1 MTPLV
6 ELVGEPPPAI
16 RQALLDGL
24 RDFNRTVI
32 GPYPEQEALAVAIR
46 DPDAGTVLGGLW
58 GRTAWG
64 WLTIEILFVP
74 GGSARRRSGPQAHR
88 AAPRTRRSGAGCH
101 SAWLDTLN
109 QKALPLY
116 ERLGYRAFRRTRGLS
131 RRAGAAFP
139 PQKPRGSQTT

>member
-6 ELVGEPPPAI
+6 ELVQEPPPAF

-24 RDFNRTVI
+24 RDFNRTAI
-32 GPYPEQEALAVAIR
+32 RPYPERETLAVAIR
-46 DPDAGTVLGGLW
+46 DPGAGTVLGGLW

-74 GGSARRRSGPQAHR
+74 EELRGGGLARRLIA
-88 AAPRTRRSGAGCH
+88 RTEEEAVRRGCH

-109 QKALPLY
+109 SRALPLY
-116 ERLGYRAFRRTRGLS
+116 EALGYLPFAELEHYPVGRSRHFLRKRLGPS
-131 RRAGAAFP
+131 AA
-139 PQKPRGSQTT
+139 

>member
-1 MTPLV
+1 MTALI
-6 ELVGEPPPAI
+6 ELVGEPPPDF

-24 RDFNRTVI
+24 RDFNRTAI
-32 GPYPEQEALAVAIR
+32 GAYPEQEALAVALR

-74 GGSARRRSGPQAHR
+74 EKLRGSGLARRLIAR
-88 AAPRTRRSGAGCH
+88 AEDEAVRRGCH

-109 QKALPLY
+109 AKALPLY
-116 ERLGYRAFRRTRGLS
+116 ESLGYVRFGELEDYPVGQSRTFLRKRLLPS
-131 RRAGAAFP
+131 VA
-139 PQKPRGSQTT
+139 

>member
-1 MTPLV
+1 MTPLI
-6 ELVGEPPPAI
+6 ELVGEPLPAF

-24 RDFNRTVI
+24 RDFNSTAI

-74 GGSARRRSGPQAHR
+74 EELRGGGLARRLIGCAENE
-88 AAPRTRRSGAGCH
+88 ALRRGCH

-109 QKALPLY
+109 EKALPLY
-116 ERLGYRAFRRTRGLS
+116 ECLGYVRFGELEDYPEGQSRTFLRKRLLPS
-131 RRAGAAFP
+131 GA
-139 PQKPRGSQTT
+139 